1 MGLRAIELFAGAGGG
16 CLASVLLG
24 HAIVCYVERDPH
36 CQRVLE
42 QRIVDGLLPDA
53 PIWDDVRT
61 FPTHEFRGQVDVVC
75 GGFPCQPFSVAGR
88 GLAADDD
95 RNCWPE
101 TFDIIRAL
109 RPAYAFLENVP
120 GLLARSHGYFGH
132 ILGQLAEA
140 GFDVEWGVLSAQAVG
155 APHRRERLWLL
166 ATDSQSDSQSRAAPD
181 ASSPRLERR
190 RGASGDAAEKSIVVG
205 DGSTRLASDVHCV
218 GRSAVGIGGVLHGQR
233 PPLGHDA
240 DGRFRAGPWQQGS
253 APEPTI
259 SRVDD
264 GMAHWVE
271 RTRATGNGQVPLVA
285 ATAWHL
291 LRGGS

>member
-1 MGLRAIELFAGAGGG
+1 MGLRTIELFAGAGGG

-166 ATDSQSDSQSRAAPD
+166 ATDSQSDSP
-181 ASSPRLERR
+181 
-190 RGASGDAAEKSIVVG
+190 
-205 DGSTRLASDVHCV
+205 RLASDVHCV
-218 GRSAVGIGGVLHGQR
+218 GRSAVGIGGVLNGQR

-271 RTRATGNGQVPLVA
+271 RTRATGNGQVCGVAVA
-285 ATAWHL
+285 AFRL
-291 LRGGS
+291 LRGGPRD